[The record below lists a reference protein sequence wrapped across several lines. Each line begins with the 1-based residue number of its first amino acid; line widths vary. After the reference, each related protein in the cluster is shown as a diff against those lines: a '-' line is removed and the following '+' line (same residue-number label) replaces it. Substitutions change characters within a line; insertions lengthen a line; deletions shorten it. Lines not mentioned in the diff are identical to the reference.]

1 MESLPGSTLPEE
13 LRRLGYVVAATGET
27 ERILPDM
34 SISKVKRWTITGRET
49 G

>member
-34 SISKVKRWTITGRET
+34 SKVKRWTITGRET